1 MKTNDNEYYTRESP
15 YIPTLIMKP
24 SIFKQN
30 IFQDNAISRDL
41 VGIYL

>member
-1 MKTNDNEYYTRESP
+1 MKATNNEYYTRESP
-15 YIPTLIMKP
+15 YMPTLIMKP

-30 IFQDNAISRDL
+30 KFPDDGISRDL